1 MGGPP
6 VGNNSSESST
16 TPIQNIISEHDQ
28 YRIFNDEPKVQSLAL
43 NYDEYVE
50 TISKVITHSKP
61 PYTIGIFGTWGTGK
75 SSVMKNVQDKIK
87 DKCDFIEFN
96 AWRFEQEEN
105 HATIPLL
112 ITIIKKL
119 VEKLE
124 VENSNELEA
133 LGKKTLLFK
142 KIVGVLR
149 GLTVNFKV
157 GVPGF
162 LEFGAKYDFNKLDLN
177 DEDKRKIPKSTFHD
191 GIDLIEEMIPKIKSS
206 KLNDKLKLVIFIDDL
221 DRCTPEKAIQVFESI
236 KIFLN
241 INEIVFVLALSQE
254 IVEMAVDVKYR
265 EFKKL
270 FKGKDYL
277 KKIIQLPIMLPI
289 WNNEQVDEFIEYLLK
304 NYQNIEQKKLF
315 LNNKNLIV
323 ESVESNPREVI
334 RLLNNFIVVKQI
346 FKDKKMKEVW
356 ILAIQA
362 LRLRWPEFYD
372 RINEDPDELDKIH
385 ELIK

>member
-6 VGNNSSESST
+6 IKNISSKLTSTSSE
-16 TPIQNIISEHDQ
+16 NIESEHDQ
-28 YRIFNDEPKVQSLAL
+28 YRIFNDEPKVQPLAL

-75 SSVMKNVQDKIK
+75 SSVMKNVQDKISG
-87 DKCDFIEFN
+87 KCNFIEFN

-112 ITIIKKL
+112 IVIIKKL
-119 VEKLE
+119 VDQLEK
-124 VENSNELEA
+124 ENSSELVA
-133 LGKKTLLFK
+133 SGIKTPLYE
-142 KIVGVLR
+142 KIVGILR
-149 GLTVNFKV
+149 GLAVNFKI

-162 LEFGAKYDFNKLDLN
+162 WEFGAKYDFNNMEIVEGEK
-177 DEDKRKIPKSTFHD
+177 KKIQKSTFHD
-191 GIDLIEEMIPKIKSS
+191 GIDLIEELIPKIKSS
-206 KLNDKLKLVIFIDDL
+206 ELNDNLKLIVFIDDL

-241 INEIVFVLALSQE
+241 IKEIVFVLALSQE

-265 EFKKL
+265 EFEKM

-277 KKIIQLPIMLPI
+277 KKIIQLPIMLPT
-289 WNNEQVDEFIEYLLK
+289 WNNKQMDEFVEYLLK
-304 NYQNIEQKKLF
+304 NYHNEEQKKLF
-315 LNNKNLIV
+315 LKNKNLII

-346 FKDKKMKEVW
+346 FKDTSMKDVW
-356 ILAIQA
+356 ILAVEA
-362 LRLRWPEFYD
+362 LRLRWPEFYN
-372 RINEDPDELDKIH
+372 RINEDPDELDKIQ